1 MDRRRGRLRSTAA
14 EQRDFPRRHQTR
26 NMLNHPIVQKDYVF
40 TANFAQQFRY
50 NEQALVYSGLLA
62 RNTAFSGGN
71 AGLAK
76 RKRVFRTV
84 QASNKR
90 LWAQPQVKV

>member
-1 MDRRRGRLRSTAA
+1 
-14 EQRDFPRRHQTR
+14 
-26 NMLNHPIVQKDYVF
+26 MLNHPMVPKDYVF
-40 TANFAQQFRY
+40 TANFAREFRY

-76 RKRVFRTV
+76 RKRFSHHAGR
-84 QASNKR
+84 QRR
-90 LWAQPQVKV
+90 LWAQPRVKV